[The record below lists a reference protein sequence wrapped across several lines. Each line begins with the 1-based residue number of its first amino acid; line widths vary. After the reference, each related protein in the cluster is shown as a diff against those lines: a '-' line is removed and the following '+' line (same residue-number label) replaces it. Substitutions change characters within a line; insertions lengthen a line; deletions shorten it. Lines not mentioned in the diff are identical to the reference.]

1 MDDVTTGSRVW
12 GACKW
17 LLAMVGVFGA
27 YMLIQVVVMSF
38 AGVALGVVAG
48 LSSVDY
54 ETLLEGSSFDNVAL
68 IFAVAAQLIVIAVF
82 LPAWRRM
89 RPASFVA
96 RREAVAP
103 SGVSFAKSLA
113 TLLMIGVS
121 AQFFVG
127 GLLGVV
133 ELLFPEAMAEY
144 SELMEDTSVGVF
156 AIVSALS
163 IAVLAPINE
172 EIVCRGVMLEY
183 AMRAMSEYSEL
194 MEDTSV
200 GVFAIVSAL
209 SIAVLAP
216 INEEIVCRGVM
227 LEYAMRAMSPGWNV
241 ADGARYRAVSARAF
255 WIANTLQA
263 LAFGVLHMNL
273 IQGSYAFALGV
284 LEGWVFWRTGKL
296 RYPII
301 LHFALNI
308 SSYLVE
314 PLYPDL
320 IQGSYAFALG
330 VLEGWV
336 FWRTGKLRYPIILHF
351 ALNIS
356 SYLVEPLYP
365 VLSVVPTGLVIVLAV
380 VMCAAG
386 IRGFGRL
393 WSSFDALDAIE
404 RPQDVAAV
412 QGILPMEGGVGE
424 RPTPPDGYLG

>member
-1 MDDVTTGSRVW
+1 MGLKSY
-12 GACKW
+12 AYSFLKW
-17 LLAMVGVFGA
+17 MLALAFVFA
-27 YMLIQVVVMSF
+27 IYMFIQVVVAGFGRTVIGVIAALASGDSESF
-38 AGVALGVVAG
+38 MEGAAL
-48 LSSVDY
+48 
-54 ETLLEGSSFDNVAL
+54 DNAIL
-68 IFAVAAQLIVIAVF
+68 MLGVAAQLVVIAVF
-82 LPAWRRM
+82 LPWWRRM
-89 RPASFVA
+89 RPASFVV

-113 TLLMIGVS
+113 LLLVIGVS

-172 EIVCRGVMLEY
+172 EIVCRGVM
-183 AMRAMSEYSEL
+183 
-194 MEDTSV
+194 
-200 GVFAIVSAL
+200 F
-209 SIAVLAP
+209 
-216 INEEIVCRGVM
+216 
-227 LEYAMRAMSPGWNV
+227 EYAMRAMSPGWN
-241 ADGARYRAVSARAF
+241 AIDGARYRAVSARAF

-273 IQGSYAFALGV
+273 IQGSYAFVLGAV
-284 LEGWVFWRTGKL
+284 LGWVFWRTGKL

-314 PLYPDL
+314 PLYPL
-320 IQGSYAFALG
+320 
-330 VLEGWV
+330 
-336 FWRTGKLRYPIILHF
+336 
-351 ALNIS
+351 
-356 SYLVEPLYP
+356 
-365 VLSVVPTGLVIVLAV
+365 LSVVPTGLVIVLAA

-404 RPQDVAAV
+404 EPQDVAAV
-412 QGILPMEGGVGE
+412 QGILPVEGEVGD

>member
-1 MDDVTTGSRVW
+1 MDKEVSMDNVTTGSRVW

-38 AGVALGVVAG
+38 AGVAPGVVAG

-68 IFAVAAQLIVIAVF
+68 IFAVAAQLIIIAVF

-103 SGVSFAKSLA
+103 GGVSFAKSLA
-113 TLLMIGVS
+113 LLLVIGVS

-183 AMRAMSEYSEL
+183 AMRAMS
-194 MEDTSV
+194 
-200 GVFAIVSAL
+200 
-209 SIAVLAP
+209 
-216 INEEIVCRGVM
+216 
-227 LEYAMRAMSPGWNV
+227 PGWNV
-241 ADGARYRAVSARAF
+241 ADGARYRAVSVRAF

-263 LAFGVLHMNL
+263 LAFGLLHMNI

-284 LEGWVFWRTGKL
+284 LEGWVFWRAGKL

-314 PLYPDL
+314 PLYPL
-320 IQGSYAFALG
+320 
-330 VLEGWV
+330 
-336 FWRTGKLRYPIILHF
+336 
-351 ALNIS
+351 
-356 SYLVEPLYP
+356 
-365 VLSVVPTGLVIVLAV
+365 LSVVPTGLVIVLAA

-412 QGILPMEGGVGE
+412 PGILPVEGEVGG

>member
-1 MDDVTTGSRVW
+1 MDNATTGSRVW
-12 GACKW
+12 GTCKW

-27 YMLIQVVVMSF
+27 YMLIQVMTMGLGSVVV
-38 AGVALGVVAG
+38 GVAAALSTGDYESFVESPAFSNMVLGLSVVA
-48 LSSVDY
+48 
-54 ETLLEGSSFDNVAL
+54 
-68 IFAVAAQLIVIAVF
+68 QLVIIAVF
-82 LPAWRRM
+82 WPRWRRM
-89 RPASFVA
+89 RPASFVS
-96 RREAVAP
+96 RREAVAT

-113 TLLMIGVS
+113 LLLVIGVA

-127 GLLGVV
+127 GVLGVV
-133 ELLFPEAMAEY
+133 ELFFPEAMAEY
-144 SELMEDTSVGVF
+144 
-156 AIVSALS
+156 A
-163 IAVLAPINE
+163 
-172 EIVCRGVMLEY
+172 
-183 AMRAMSEYSEL
+183 EL

-314 PLYPDL
+314 PLYP
-320 IQGSYAFALG
+320 
-330 VLEGWV
+330 
-336 FWRTGKLRYPIILHF
+336 
-351 ALNIS
+351 
-356 SYLVEPLYP
+356 

-393 WSSFDALDAIE
+393 WSSSDALDAIE
-404 RPQDVAAV
+404 RTQDVAAV
-412 QGILPMEGGVGE
+412 QGIPPVEGEVGE

>member
-1 MDDVTTGSRVW
+1 MDNTTTSSRVW
-12 GACKW
+12 GTCKW
-17 LLAMVGVFGA
+17 LLAMAGVFGA
-27 YMLIQVVVMSF
+27 YLLIQVVTMGLGSVVV
-38 AGVALGVVAG
+38 GVAAALSTGDYESFVESPAFSNMVLGLSVVA
-48 LSSVDY
+48 
-54 ETLLEGSSFDNVAL
+54 
-68 IFAVAAQLIVIAVF
+68 QLAIIAVF
-82 LPAWRRM
+82 LPMWRRM
-89 RPASFVA
+89 RPGSFVV

-113 TLLMIGVS
+113 LLLVIGVS

-127 GLLGVV
+127 GILEIV

-172 EIVCRGVMLEY
+172 EIACRGVMFE
-183 AMRAMSEYSEL
+183 
-194 MEDTSV
+194 
-200 GVFAIVSAL
+200 
-209 SIAVLAP
+209 
-216 INEEIVCRGVM
+216 C
-227 LEYAMRAMSPGWNV
+227 AMRAMSPDWN
-241 ADGARYRAVSARAF
+241 ATDGARYRAVSARAF

-263 LAFGVLHMNL
+263 LAFGALHMNL

-301 LHFALNI
+301 LHFAMNA

-314 PLYPDL
+314 PLYPL
-320 IQGSYAFALG
+320 
-330 VLEGWV
+330 
-336 FWRTGKLRYPIILHF
+336 
-351 ALNIS
+351 
-356 SYLVEPLYP
+356 
-365 VLSVVPTGLVIVLAV
+365 LSAVPTGLVIVFAAV
-380 VMCAAG
+380 MFALG

-393 WSSFDALDAIE
+393 WSSSDALDVIE

-412 QGILPMEGGVGE
+412 QGILPVEGEVGD

>member
-1 MDDVTTGSRVW
+1 MDNTTTGSRVW
-12 GACKW
+12 GTCKW

-38 AGVALGVVAG
+38 AGVVLGVAAG
-48 LSSVDY
+48 LSSIDY
-54 ETLLEGSSFDNVAL
+54 ETFSESSSFDNIAL
-68 IFAVAAQLIVIAVF
+68 IFAVAAQLVVITVF

-103 SGVSFAKSLA
+103 AGVSFAKSFA
-113 TLLMIGVS
+113 VLLVIGIS
-121 AQFFVG
+121 AQFFVSG
-127 GLLGVV
+127 VLGVV

-144 SELMEDTSVGVF
+144 SELMEDSSVGVF
-156 AIVSALS
+156 AVISALS

-172 EIVCRGVMLEY
+172 EIACRGVM
-183 AMRAMSEYSEL
+183 
-194 MEDTSV
+194 
-200 GVFAIVSAL
+200 F
-209 SIAVLAP
+209 
-216 INEEIVCRGVM
+216 
-227 LEYAMRAMSPGWNV
+227 EYAMRAMSPGWNA
-241 ADGARYRAVSARAF
+241 ADGARYRAVPARAF

-273 IQGSYAFALGV
+273 IQGSYAFVLGV

-296 RYPII
+296 RYPI
-301 LHFALNI
+301 
-308 SSYLVE
+308 V
-314 PLYPDL
+314 
-320 IQGSYAFALG
+320 
-330 VLEGWV
+330 
-336 FWRTGKLRYPIILHF
+336 LHF

-365 VLSVVPTGLVIVLAV
+365 VLSVVPTGLVIVLAA

-404 RPQDVAAV
+404 RPQDVGAV
-412 QGILPMEGGVGE
+412 QDILPVEGEVGD

>member
-1 MDDVTTGSRVW
+1 MDNTMTGSRVW
-12 GACKW
+12 GTCKW

-27 YMLIQVVVMSF
+27 YMLIQVMTIGLGSVVV
-38 AGVALGVVAG
+38 GVAAALSTGDYESFVESLAFSNMVLGLSVVA
-48 LSSVDY
+48 
-54 ETLLEGSSFDNVAL
+54 
-68 IFAVAAQLIVIAVF
+68 QLAIIAVF
-82 LPAWRRM
+82 LPMWRRM
-89 RPASFVA
+89 RPGSFVV

-113 TLLMIGVS
+113 LLLVIGVS

-127 GLLGVV
+127 GILEIV

-172 EIVCRGVMLEY
+172 EIVCRGVM
-183 AMRAMSEYSEL
+183 
-194 MEDTSV
+194 
-200 GVFAIVSAL
+200 F
-209 SIAVLAP
+209 
-216 INEEIVCRGVM
+216 
-227 LEYAMRAMSPGWNV
+227 EYAMRAMSPGWNV
-241 ADGARYRAVSARAF
+241 TDGARYRAVSARAF

-273 IQGSYAFALGV
+273 IQGGYAFVLGAV
-284 LEGWVFWRTGKL
+284 LGWVFWRTGKL

-301 LHFALNI
+301 LHFAMNA

-314 PLYPDL
+314 PLYPL
-320 IQGSYAFALG
+320 
-330 VLEGWV
+330 
-336 FWRTGKLRYPIILHF
+336 
-351 ALNIS
+351 
-356 SYLVEPLYP
+356 
-365 VLSVVPTGLVIVLAV
+365 LSAVPTGLVIVFAAV
-380 VMCAAG
+380 MFALG

-393 WSSFDALDAIE
+393 WSSSDVLDSIE

-412 QGILPMEGGVGE
+412 QGILPVEGEVGD